1 MRLKPRILAL
11 AKAVPVKMFA
21 ANDVVP
27 ALGFTRAELAEFDT
41 DNGQAIIV
49 AVEDLADLAKA
60 IPEVEDD
67 LRNYFPITNE
77 RVIARLDP
85 FAQPQS

>member
-11 AKAVPVKMFA
+11 AKTVPVKMFA
-21 ANDVVP
+21 AGDVVP
-27 ALGFTRAELAEFDT
+27 ALGFTRAELAECDT

-49 AVEDLADLAKA
+49 AIQDFADLAQA

-67 LRNYFPITNE
+67 LRNYFQITNE
-77 RVIARLDP
+77 RAIARLDP
-85 FAQPQS
+85 FAQQQ

>member
-11 AKAVPVKMFA
+11 AKTVPVKMFA

-41 DNGQAIIV
+41 DNGQAIVV
-49 AVEDLADLAKA
+49 AVEDFADLERTIPA
-60 IPEVEDD
+60 IEDG
-67 LRNYFPITNE
+67 LRNYYPITNE

-85 FAQPQS
+85 FAAGQK